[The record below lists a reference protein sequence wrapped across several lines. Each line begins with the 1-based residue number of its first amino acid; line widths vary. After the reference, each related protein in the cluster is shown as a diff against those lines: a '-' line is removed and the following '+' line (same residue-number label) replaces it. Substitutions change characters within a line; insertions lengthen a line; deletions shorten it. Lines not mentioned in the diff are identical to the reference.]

1 MSTGETR
8 AYAALTAVLKRTR
21 KQCGLTQVALAALLD
36 KPQSYVSKYESGE
49 RRLDVIEFL
58 AIAQKN
64 GGRSRGYA
72 QGSRPAQV
80 ICPLSFAAGLSFLV
94 RI

>member
-8 AYAALTAVLKRTR
+8 AYEALTAVLKRTR
-21 KQCGLTQVALAALLD
+21 KQCGLTQVALAARLD

-58 AIAQKN
+58 TIAQKMEVD
-64 GGRSRGYA
+64 
-72 QGSRPAQV
+72 PV
-80 ICPLSFAAGLSFLV
+80 IMLREAGLL
-94 RI
+94 R